1 MEKIGV
7 AVIGTGFGQKVHIPG
22 LQAHHRTEVVG
33 VWNRDRT
40 KAEQV
45 AQQVAQQVT
54 QQATETDIIPFATDS
69 LAEILSSD
77 AVQAVTLATPPFA
90 HYDMAKDIIKAG
102 KHLLIEKPITLNV
115 EEAEHLQQLAID
127 HGVIVVLD
135 FEFRFIPA
143 WQHFAELLAQ
153 DIVGRKRLV
162 KVDWIAS
169 SRASAD
175 RAWNWYAQ
183 KSLGGGALGSI
194 GSHTFDYINWLFGRA
209 VSISATLST
218 SIPERPDLETGQLKP
233 VDSDDVCA
241 IALTLADDTLC
252 QITLSA
258 VSYAGRGHFIEVY
271 GDKGTLVIGNP
282 SQKDYVNGF
291 KVYAS
296 QLGAALE
303 EIPTPEK
310 FSFPKIYA
318 DGRTAPFVRVVNHW
332 VNCIDAGKAT
342 APAIA
347 EGIYS
352 QRLMDLTHRSN
363 QTRTQLTVPPYK
375 N

>member
-1 MEKIGV
+1 MTQIGV

-22 LQAHHRTEVVG
+22 LQAHHRTEVVAI
-33 VWNRDRT
+33 WNRDSA
-40 KAEQV
+40 KAQTV
-45 AQQVAQQVT
+45 ADANNIPL
-54 QQATETDIIPFATDS
+54 ATNDLS
-69 LAEILSSD
+69 KILSNDS
-77 AVQAVTLATPPFA
+77 VQAVTLATPPFA
-90 HYDMAKDIIKAG
+90 HYDMAKDIITAG
-102 KHLLIEKPITLNV
+102 KHLLLEKPVTISV
-115 EEAEHLQQLAID
+115 EEAEHLQQLASENN
-127 HGVIVVLD
+127 VIVIPD

-143 WQHFAELLAQ
+143 WQHFAELLGQ
-153 DIVGRKRLV
+153 GIVGKKRLV

-169 SRASAD
+169 SRASSQ

-183 KSLGGGALGSI
+183 KELGGGALGSI
-194 GSHTFDYINWLFGRA
+194 GSHTFDYVNWLFGPA
-209 VSISATLST
+209 TSISATLST
-218 SIPERPDLETGQLKP
+218 SIPQRPHPDTGELKP

-271 GDKGTLVIGNP
+271 GDKGTLIIGNP

-291 KVYAS
+291 KVFAS
-296 QLGAALE
+296 ELGGELQ

-310 FSFPKIYA
+310 FAFPQLYA
-318 DGRTAPFVRVVNHW
+318 DGRTAPFVRVVDHW
-332 VNCIDAGKAT
+332 VNCIDAGT
-342 APAIA
+342 PSAPAMP

-363 QTRTQLTVPPYK
+363 QSKTQITVPPV
-375 N
+375 